1 MDYREVRKRDK
12 IKRRGGDTSG
22 RSLSQPKRVDYSR
35 RRGIAVLIVLFAIV
49 AGLGAV
55 ILKQNNIRFSIL
67 PPAPEEEPA
76 QTASADKPESGTLNE
91 ITELT
96 DGEGN
101 PLPTI
106 EPPNTYSLD

>member
-22 RSLSQPKRVDYSR
+22 RGLSQPKRVDYGK

-67 PPAPEEEPA
+67 PPAPEAEPA
-76 QTASADKPESGTLNE
+76 QTDSAEEPEYGMTDES
-91 ITELT
+91 TELT
-96 DGEGN
+96 DGDGN